1 MQKQWIIGV
10 DEAGRGPLFGPVTT
24 AAVILPDDHDLSG
37 LNDSKKLTAKK
48 RDILFDLIQEK
59 AIAFAIAE
67 ATVQEIDTLN
77 IHAAT
82 LLAMKRAI
90 VDLLAKL
97 PDEIASNT
105 KILVDGKFAPEIDSD
120 HPIEAVIGGDGLVA
134 EISAASILAKVTR
147 DRLIQSLDAKYPNY
161 GRASHKGY
169 PTKVHLEALRE
180 HGVTPLHRQS
190 YAPIRR
196 IVSGGC

>member
-97 PDEIASNT
+97 PDEIASNA
-105 KILVDGKFAPEIDSD
+105 KILVDGKFSPEIDSD
-120 HPIEAVIGGDGLVA
+120 HSIEAVIGGDGLVA

-161 GRASHKGY
+161 GLANHKGY